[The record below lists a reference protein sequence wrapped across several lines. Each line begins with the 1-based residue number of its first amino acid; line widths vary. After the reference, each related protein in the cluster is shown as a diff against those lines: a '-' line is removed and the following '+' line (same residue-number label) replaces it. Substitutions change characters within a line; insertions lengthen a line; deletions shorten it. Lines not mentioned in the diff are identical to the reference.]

1 MHTDFTLY
9 SLHTLWIMYIL
20 HKNRTMMIIK
30 VVHYET
36 ELTTILD
43 FLTKNRLPQWT
54 VKEVAFSLLLVSWIV
69 SGITQKKLPKGLG
82 KKTRWKGGT
91 WSTEETTRLW

>member
-1 MHTDFTLY
+1 
-9 SLHTLWIMYIL
+9 
-20 HKNRTMMIIK
+20 
-30 VVHYET
+30 
-36 ELTTILD
+36 
-43 FLTKNRLPQWT
+43 
-54 VKEVAFSLLLVSWIV
+54 LLLVSWIV